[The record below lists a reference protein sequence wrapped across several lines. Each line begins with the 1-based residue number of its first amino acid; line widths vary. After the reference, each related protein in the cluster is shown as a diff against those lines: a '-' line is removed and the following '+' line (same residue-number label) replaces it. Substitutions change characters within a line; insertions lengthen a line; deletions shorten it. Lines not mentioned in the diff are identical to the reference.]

1 MLSFISI
8 QVLSLVYL
16 ILILCVFLYKKN
28 SRNLE
33 GVMYEVLL
41 LLTMIVVLFDVASNI
56 MIYQNPEGVL
66 TNIIGKSYLI
76 MCILWCFWLTI
87 YVSNINIGK
96 EYKTIKELFKGETI
110 LKWTSLLTALLASG
124 VLFLNSNYIV
134 DEVTNASFQ
143 NGPAVYYTYLVTD
156 NNTFAIVKNEIV
168 LQKDM
173 NAIFI
178 YKDGLIHSTINKIDF
193 DKKRLKIGKV
203 YLSEKSDIMAVGVNN
218 LYTLPGLND
227 NEEDE
232 GDFYG

>member
-1 MLSFISI
+1 
-8 QVLSLVYL
+8 
-16 ILILCVFLYKKN
+16 
-28 SRNLE
+28 
-33 GVMYEVLL
+33 
-41 LLTMIVVLFDVASNI
+41 MI
-56 MIYQNPEGVL
+56 
-66 TNIIGKSYLI
+66 
-76 MCILWCFWLTI
+76 
-87 YVSNINIGK
+87 
-96 EYKTIKELFKGETI
+96 I
-110 LKWTSLLTALLASG
+110 LKFG
-124 VLFLNSNYIV
+124 YEDFIED
-134 DEVTNASFQ
+134 DEPLQLHFDKENNKCS
-143 NGPAVYYTYLVTD
+143 VYYTYLVTD